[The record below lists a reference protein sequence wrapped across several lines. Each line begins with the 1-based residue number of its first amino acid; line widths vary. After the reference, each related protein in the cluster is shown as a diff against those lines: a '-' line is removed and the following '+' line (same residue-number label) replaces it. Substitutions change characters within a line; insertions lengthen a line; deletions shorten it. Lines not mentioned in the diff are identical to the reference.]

1 MDLGYQIRDSENGYR
16 IIEIFE
22 NDSLCAEMMLRFVN
36 NQINLSSVECRC
48 PQLKGRCFNLFMQ
61 ILVETAKN
69 NELFNKPLSPSTEVA
84 LFISPEYRDGV
95 TEEDAFK
102 KLQKLYSAYGFL
114 NYDKQNKPY
123 AVSTLHL
130 IDQVVN
136 GGLTVVDDPNRT
148 PVKLRPRT
156 PEKPSKFKKQRYV
169 DSIDLVKRKLIFRK
183 SRPRYMSSTV
193 SSRLKGRGQKTRRK
207 RRIQKSI

>member
-22 NDSLCAEMMLRFVN
+22 NDRSCAEMMLRYVN
-36 NQINLSSVECRC
+36 NQINLSSVECKC
-48 PQLKGRCFNLFMQ
+48 SLLKGRCFNLFMQ

-69 NELFNKPLSPSTEVA
+69 NELFHKPLSPSTEVA

-95 TEEDAFK
+95 KEEDAFN

-123 AVSTLHL
+123 AVSTLNL

-136 GGLTVVDDPNRT
+136 GGLMIVDDPNRT

-156 PEKPSKFKKQRYV
+156 PEKPSKSKKHRYV
-169 DSIDLVKRKLIFRK
+169 DSIDLIKRKLTFRK
-183 SRPRYMSSTV
+183 SRPRYMSSTQ
-193 SSRLKGRGQKTRRK
+193 SSRAKGLKTRRK
-207 RRIQKSI
+207 NRIRKSI